1 MSSQNRQENRRIIF
15 VAHSLGGLVVQQS
28 LALSLT
34 STEKHIRP
42 VLERTV
48 GIVFMGTP
56 YDSSNLETW
65 ASLGVGMTQ
74 MLKSTNKE
82 LLVVLVPDSEMLAH
96 IQRDFCSLL
105 RNRKD
110 SEISITCFLRN
121 SRIQSWRRSVVEVR
135 LELMCLAFSR
145 SRQSI
150 RLSLLV
156 TIVMAFMQI
165 IK

>member
-1 MSSQNRQENRRIIF
+1 MSSQNRQENRGIIF

-34 STEKHIRP
+34 SAGKHIRP
-42 VLERTV
+42 ILERTV

-56 YDSSNLETW
+56 HDGSNLETW
-65 ASLGVGMTQ
+65 VSLGVGMTQ

-82 LLVVLVPDSEMLAH
+82 LLAVLVPDSEMLAH

-110 SEISITCFLRN
+110 SEISITYFFKGTPVSNRGGG
-121 SRIQSWRRSVVEVR
+121 QS
-135 LELMCLAFSR
+135 SR
-145 SRQSI
+145 SG
-150 RLSLLV
+150 
-156 TIVMAFMQI
+156 
-165 IK
+165 